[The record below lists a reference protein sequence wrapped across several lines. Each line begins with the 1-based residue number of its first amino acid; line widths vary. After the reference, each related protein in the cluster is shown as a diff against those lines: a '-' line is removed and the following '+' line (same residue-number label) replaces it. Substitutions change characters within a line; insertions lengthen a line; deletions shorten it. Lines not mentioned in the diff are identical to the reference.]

1 MIDKLATI
9 KLRESN
15 SARFDK
21 PVLDMKNGSV
31 LLDGGGTPLK
41 FVPSSC
47 RSKFPIKASNEFK
60 DNEQMK
66 EILLEAKKDHEDWKQ
81 KIVLHAKIL
90 HC

>member
-9 KLRESN
+9 KPRESN

-31 LLDGGGTPLK
+31 SLDGGGTPLK
-41 FVPSSC
+41 FVPRSC
-47 RSKFPIKASNEFK
+47 QNIFPIKDSNELK

-66 EILLEAKKDHEDWKQ
+66 KKLMEEKKDHEE
-81 KIVLHAKIL
+81 
-90 HC
+90 